1 MGDTLKIGCV
11 VMAAGNAVRF
21 GSNKLSARLD
31 GRSLMTHALE
41 AIPQEAV
48 QKAVVVTQY
57 PEIAKLAK
65 LYSFTVIFNEHPEN
79 GISESVKLGL
89 SHLLDC
95 DGVLFQV
102 SDQPLLRRE
111 TVAAL
116 VELWRQHPDRI
127 AALGHKGQRGNPC
140 LFPARFFPELMALE
154 GDRGGSIVIR
164 RHPEALLLLETEAQQ
179 LADVDTPDQLEQ
191 LNR

>member
-21 GSNKLSARLD
+21 GSNKLSALLEGRRLID
-31 GRSLMTHALE
+31 CALA
-41 AIPQEAV
+41 AIPQEAFQQTV
-48 QKAVVVTQY
+48 IVTQY
-57 PEIAKLAK
+57 PEISSIAKE
-65 LYSFTVIFNEHPEN
+65 YCFTVIFNEHPDH
-79 GISESVKLGL
+79 GISETVKMGL

-102 SDQPLLRRE
+102 SDQPLLRQE

-116 VELWRQHPDRI
+116 AELWRQHPDCI
-127 AALGHKGQRGNPC
+127 VALGHNGQRGNPC
-140 LFPARFFPELMALE
+140 LFSARFFPELLALE
-154 GDRGGSIVIR
+154 GDRGGSAVIR
-164 RHPEALLLLETEAQQ
+164 RHPEALLLLETEACQ